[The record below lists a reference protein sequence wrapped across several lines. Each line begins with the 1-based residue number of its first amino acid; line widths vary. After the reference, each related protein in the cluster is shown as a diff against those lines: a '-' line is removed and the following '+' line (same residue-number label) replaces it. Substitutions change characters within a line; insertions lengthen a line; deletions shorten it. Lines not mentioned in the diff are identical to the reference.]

1 MCCRNIIDFG
11 DCKCYNIGTL
21 HGLWFGNWNK
31 RSLVNNN
38 QHHYYGVNICDEKI
52 EKYCTLGDEKES
64 FSFPMKMYDITCDF
78 VSRYPIYDELE
89 TCRRF
94 LLSYENFW
102 DP

>member
-1 MCCRNIIDFG
+1 MCAVETALTLETVSVITLVLYMVYGLGIGINVPLLIIINIITMVSI
-11 DCKCYNIGTL
+11 Y
-21 HGLWFGNWNK
+21 
-31 RSLVNNN
+31 V
-38 QHHYYGVNICDEKI
+38 I